1 MSAALA
7 RPIPE
12 SRRIRVRVW
21 ELPVRIA
28 HWCIVFSLLVLA
40 ATGFYIGHPFI
51 SVSGMARDHFV
62 MGTIKVIH
70 FYAAIVFTLAVLS
83 RLAWMFMGNRYAR
96 WNQFIPTSRRRLHNM
111 YESLRFYLFIR
122 RDPPPVIGH
131 NALAGAAY
139 SVIYGICLV
148 MIGTGLAMYAPQA
161 PVGSPMRWFAFLIPF
176 FGGLPT
182 ARLIHHIGMWLLLAF
197 MVHHVYSSILVSAVE
212 HNATIESI
220 VSGNKFVTPET
231 LAEESEESDA

>member
-7 RPIPE
+7 ASLPG
-12 SRRIRVRVW
+12 SKRIRVYVW

-28 HWCIVFSLLVLA
+28 HWLIFFSIMVLA

-62 MGTIKVIH
+62 MGTVKVVH

-83 RLAWMFMGNRYAR
+83 RLWWMLMGNRYAR
-96 WNQFIPTSRRRLHNM
+96 WSQFIPVSAARWRD
-111 YESLRFYLFIR
+111 LRETAKFYVFAR
-122 RDPPPVIGH
+122 RDPPPTVGH
-131 NALAGAAY
+131 SALAGAFYA
-139 SVIYGICLV
+139 VIYGICLV
-148 MIGTGLAMYAPQA
+148 MIGTGLAMYSPMAPL
-161 PVGSPMRWFAFLIPF
+161 GSPMRWFSFLIPI

-197 MVHHVYSSILVSAVE
+197 MVHHVYSAILYSAVQR
-212 HNATIESI
+212 TGTVESM
-220 VSGNKFVTPET
+220 VSGNKFVEPEA
-231 LAEESEESDA
+231 LAEEGDD